1 MKSSNIPEVK
11 LGIVAVSRDCFPIL
25 LSPRSAAL
33 PSLPPAPPR
42 ALICTSARPL
52 SRTST
57 TCKKPWPKSPPQA
70 ATR

>member
-11 LGIVAVSRDCFPIL
+11 LGIIAVSRDCFPIA
-25 LSPRSAAL
+25 LSEKRRAAISAA
-33 PSLPPAPPR
+33 
-42 ALICTSARPL
+42 L